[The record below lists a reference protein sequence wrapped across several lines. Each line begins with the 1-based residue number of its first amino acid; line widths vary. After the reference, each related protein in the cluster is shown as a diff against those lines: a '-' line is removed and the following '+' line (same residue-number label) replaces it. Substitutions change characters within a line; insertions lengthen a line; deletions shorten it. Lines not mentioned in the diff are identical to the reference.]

1 MRSGRHLLLPAMA
14 CCLAGGATGCTPGPL
29 EIATL
34 PTVSLTNGLVGH
46 WRFDEDVGDVA
57 NDSSGNGRTGFAA
70 GPGWSWVPGQFGS
83 AMHFSGV
90 DYVTVGGLPRA
101 TPSYSVSAWVLIQ
114 ANELGAPVANILST
128 EALGGGW
135 ALFTSIGAGGQQ
147 SYFFRF
153 ANNSAQGY
161 VNASCTCVVPGV
173 WTHLTGV
180 VDADATP
187 PTLTL
192 YVGNSAAMTAPTGG
206 ATILPGST
214 VLDIARSAELSPTFP
229 VTGALDDISIY
240 ARALVPAE
248 VAELSIEPAPN
259 PQ

>member
-1 MRSGRHLLLPAMA
+1 MRAGRHLLLPAMA
-14 CCLAGGATGCTPGPL
+14 CCLAGAVTGCTAGPI

-34 PTVSLTNGLVGH
+34 PTASLTNGLVGH
-46 WRFDEDVGDVA
+46 WRLDEDVGDVA

-90 DYVTVGGLPRA
+90 DYLTVGGLPRA

-114 ANELGAPVANILST
+114 ANEFGAPVANILST

-135 ALFTSIGAGGQQ
+135 ALFATLGAVQQ
-147 SYFFRF
+147 SFVFRY
-153 ANNSAQGY
+153 ADNNAPQGFMS
-161 VNASCTCVVPGV
+161 ASCLCVVPGV
-173 WTHLTGV
+173 WTHLTAV
-180 VDADATP
+180 VDADAAP

-192 YVGNSAAMTAPTGG
+192 YVGGVPTTAPTGG

-214 VLDIARSAELSPTFP
+214 VLDIARSAEISPTFP
-229 VTGALDDISIY
+229 LTGALDDITIY
-240 ARALVPAE
+240 ARALVEEE
-248 VAELSIEPAPN
+248 VAELSLEPAPN

>member
-1 MRSGRHLLLPAMA
+1 MRAGRHLLLPAMA
-14 CCLAGGATGCTPGPL
+14 CCLAGAATGCTAGPI

-34 PTVSLTNGLVGH
+34 PTVSLTNGLVAH
-46 WRFDEDVGDVA
+46 WRFDEGSGDVA

-90 DYVTVGGLPRA
+90 DYLTVGGFPRA

-114 ANELGAPVANILST
+114 ADELGAPIANILST

-135 ALFTSIGAGGQQ
+135 ALFATLGSGPQ
-147 SYFFRF
+147 SYVFRY
-153 ANNSAQGY
+153 ANNAAQGY
-161 VNASCTCVVPGV
+161 VAASCICVVPGV
-173 WTHLTGV
+173 WTHLAAV
-180 VDADATP
+180 VDAENAL
-187 PTLTL
+187 LTL
-192 YVGNSAAMTAPTGG
+192 YVGGVATTVPTGG

-214 VLDIARSAELSPTFP
+214 ILNIARSAELSPTFP
-229 VTGALDDISIY
+229 VTGALDDIAIY
-240 ARALVPAE
+240 NRALVDEE

>member
-1 MRSGRHLLLPAMA
+1 MRAGHHLLLPAMA
-14 CCLAGGATGCTPGPL
+14 CCLAAAVTGCTAGPI

-34 PTVSLTNGLVGH
+34 PTTSLANGLVGH
-46 WRFDEDVGDVA
+46 WRLDEDVGDVA

-70 GPGWSWVPGQFGS
+70 GSGWDWVPGQFGS
-83 AMHFSGV
+83 AIHFSGV
-90 DYVTVGGLPRA
+90 DDLTVGGLPRA

-114 ANELGAPVANILST
+114 ANEFGAPVANILST

-135 ALFTSIGAGGQQ
+135 ALYATLGAGQQ
-147 SYFFRF
+147 NYFFRY
-153 ANNSAQGY
+153 ATNAAQGY
-161 VNASCTCVVPGV
+161 VSAFCSCVVPGV
-173 WTHLTGV
+173 WTHLTAV

-192 YVGNSAAMTAPTGG
+192 YVGGVPTTVPTGG

-229 VTGALDDISIY
+229 LTGALDDITIY
-240 ARALVPAE
+240 ARALVEEE
-248 VAELSIEPAPN
+248 VAALSLEPAPN